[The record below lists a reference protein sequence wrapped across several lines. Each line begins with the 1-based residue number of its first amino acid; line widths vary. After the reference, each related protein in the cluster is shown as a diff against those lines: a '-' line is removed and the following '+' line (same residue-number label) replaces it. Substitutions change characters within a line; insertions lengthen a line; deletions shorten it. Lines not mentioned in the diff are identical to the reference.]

1 MSWIRIIFW
10 LPILLLLCVLS
21 VFCFFKKKEKE
32 FFFKY
37 KEAAPVSEKDKRSFG
52 WSSQRYAKKARKAL
66 IGVKGLMIL
75 VMLSVVCRI
84 FENKINIAKNSQ
96 TEEITQETLSS
107 IFEAAG
113 GIRGIY
119 DPAEVIESEK
129 EKTEEVIKDIVK
141 NSLFFS
147 WYEKAPGDMGQKKD
161 YYRNNVADLI
171 ESGEEQPFIEKAIAQ
186 TEENET
192 IVYNKNI
199 EELDR
204 IEAKKVPEGYKR
216 EDVEMGAVSPLQ
228 LDADTYLWEYEMRW
242 QCYIIKSSASM
253 LQQLA
258 RAAMDYTVVSSENI
272 RNMADII
279 KYAGY
284 AVTHYL
290 CLMRLEDVEESKA
303 DCCYW
308 IAKAFYILADN
319 LPEDF
324 KEFIEHCKLMSLAFC
339 ELGVSYLDTSGE
351 ENDHGND
358 LKRLRDEIDARI
370 I

>member
-10 LPILLLLCVLS
+10 LLILLLLCVLS

-129 EKTEEVIKDIVK
+129 EKAEEVIKDIVK

-171 ESGEEQPFIEKAIAQ
+171 ESGEEQPFIEKAIAR

-216 EDVEMGAVSPLQ
+216 G
-228 LDADTYLWEYEMRW
+228 
-242 QCYIIKSSASM
+242 
-253 LQQLA
+253 
-258 RAAMDYTVVSSENI
+258 
-272 RNMADII
+272 
-279 KYAGY
+279 
-284 AVTHYL
+284 
-290 CLMRLEDVEESKA
+290 
-303 DCCYW
+303 
-308 IAKAFYILADN
+308 
-319 LPEDF
+319 
-324 KEFIEHCKLMSLAFC
+324 
-339 ELGVSYLDTSGE
+339 
-351 ENDHGND
+351 
-358 LKRLRDEIDARI
+358 KR
-370 I
+370 